1 MKKSMLYTGIGY
13 VVVGVLCFT
22 IAAVWNPKI
31 SALLFGLGGA
41 GVMPGLLMIW
51 KYVHWT
57 SPKNREIY
65 AARMKEERILL
76 HDERKIMLRQRTG
89 WTVYLLMLVV
99 YCLLM
104 LVCALLS
111 HMKSGANLPFSD
123 LGPVGPVG
131 VSMDCGNCDFSL
143 SGETGYKRKPPQCC
157 GGFLL

>member
-99 YCLLM
+99 YCQLM
-104 LVCALLS
+104 LVCALLITLEVW
-111 HMKSGANLPFSD
+111 MPFAFYAIWAL
-123 LGPVGPVG
+123 LGLLAFQWIAGIVI
-131 VSMDCGNCDFSL
+131 FRYL
-143 SGETGYKRKPPQCC
+143 EKR
-157 GGFLL
+157 L